1 MFSVVTAFPFCI
13 FLSLTLLPTQDLLSL
28 GRATQDK
35 EQILLSNLFVFVFQK
50 PTSLEEED

>member
-35 EQILLSNLFVFVFQK
+35 EQILLSNLFVFVFQR

>member
-13 FLSLTLLPTQDLLSL
+13 SLSLTLLPTQDLLSP
-28 GRATQDK
+28 GSATQDK